1 MNFSTPDLALMNR
14 LAVSAPAAAAPKTGA
29 AAGDVTADTAR
40 KFEALFVEQMLK
52 TMRESAGG
60 EALFPGQSGLFREMH
75 DREVVQSISNG
86 AGFGLASQ
94 IERSLRQQQAALE
107 GGVSSDAGAVRAP
120 TGVAY
125 PLDGYARLLPAQRF
139 ERATASGGSVGST
152 PLPVPRLPEPA
163 GASRPAA
170 ADLPVSAPSGIKPV
184 DRSAPP
190 VPSARLVSAADSLTQ
205 TPEQFVERVW
215 PHAQKAAAELG
226 VDPRVLVAQAA
237 LETGWGRHVPRA
249 SDGSAG
255 HNLFGIKAGR
265 SWEGERASHATQEFT
280 NGRMQAERA
289 DFRTYDSVEQS
300 FNDYVALVRGN
311 PRYAPALAVAG
322 NSGAYA
328 SALQRAGYATDP
340 QYAQKLTAIAHGPRL
355 NRALAALAPAESDP
369 QAPRTLLA
377 QNLQQ
382 PGATAAARG

>member
-1 MNFSTPDLALMNR
+1 MNFPTPDLALMNR

-107 GGVSSDAGAVRAP
+107 GGVSGDAGAVRAP

-139 ERATASGGSVGST
+139 ERATASGGSANST
-152 PLPVPRLPEPA
+152 PLPVPRLPDPA
-163 GASRPAA
+163 AASRPAA
-170 ADLPVSAPSGIKPV
+170 AGAPAHAPSDIKPT
-184 DRSAPP
+184 DRSAPTRAATP
-190 VPSARLVSAADSLTQ
+190 VAGAGSLTQ

-328 SALQRAGYATDP
+328 NALQRAGYATDP
-340 QYAQKLTAIAHGPRL
+340 QYAQKLTSIAHGPRL
-355 NRALAALAPAESDP
+355 NRALAALGPATADP